1 MNLILCNAQDIAGTT
16 TSIIAHTPSV
26 DNNNNQSQQIVV
38 GANNTVTDKN
48 SEIEKF
54 TKKLRSQTKKS
65 LMKSKPETM
74 NHSDGGGGN
83 NDIDDLSDDPSSPES
98 DDFNDSDL
106 LASASQDEVTAQ
118 LAAAGPVGIAAA
130 AAIAT
135 AKKRKRPHSFETN
148 PSIRKRQQT
157 RLLRKLK
164 QTMDEY
170 TTRVGQQ
177 AVVLIVTPGKPQN
190 NFKVFGARPLETVVR
205 QCRPI
210 IMQEL
215 ETSLAQHAPP
225 QVKEDPSLHEL
236 PPLVV
241 DGIPTPV
248 EKMTQAQLRAFIPLM
263 LKYSTGRGK
272 PGWGKD
278 STRPPW
284 WPQDLPWANVRS
296 DARNDEEKQ
305 KVSWTHALR
314 QIVINCYK
322 FHGREDL
329 LPAFS
334 EEDEKTNS
342 GGTSSNSQTKEKVKI
357 VRNNTQQPQQQQH
370 HSSISVTNL
379 AAANASIATVPI
391 TADSASLATQG
402 VNTIYAQPI
411 THYAPM
417 VQAINSADGSVSI
430 IQMDP
435 TTVVAI
441 SDGNGGVRTLS
452 SLRFQASGNEATQ
465 GVQTLAEIAAGQD
478 HERVAQIS
486 AMNVDLGGEGG
497 PQAVSLAE
505 ATIGPDGQIILTGED
520 GTQSTFPVSGMVT
533 IPVSMY
539 QTVVTN
545 LSLQSENNA
554 IPITMS
560 ALTGA
565 NQLQGANEGE
575 SEEVKA
581 VLNGQ
586 NAAITLTSNIK
597 DES

>member
-1 MNLILCNAQDIAGTT
+1 
-16 TSIIAHTPSV
+16 
-26 DNNNNQSQQIVV
+26 
-38 GANNTVTDKN
+38 
-48 SEIEKF
+48 
-54 TKKLRSQTKKS
+54 
-65 LMKSKPETM
+65 
-74 NHSDGGGGN
+74 
-83 NDIDDLSDDPSSPES
+83 
-98 DDFNDSDL
+98 
-106 LASASQDEVTAQ
+106 
-118 LAAAGPVGIAAA
+118 PVGIAAA

-164 QTMDEY
+164 QTIDEY

-190 NFKVFGARPLETVVR
+190 NYKCFGARPLESVIR
-205 QCRPI
+205 QCRSMV
-210 IMQEL
+210 MQEL
-215 ETSLAQHAPP
+215 ETALAQHAPP

-322 FHGREDL
+322 YHCREDL
-329 LPAFS
+329 LPAFT
-334 EEDEKTNS
+334 EDDEKNS
-342 GGTSSNSQTKEKVKI
+342 AAGTSSQPKEKVKT
-357 VRNNTQQPQQQQH
+357 RNTTSTVTTTSTQQH
-370 HSSISVTNL
+370 HSSINMANIAT
-379 AAANASIATVPI
+379 ANANITTVPI
-391 TADSASLATQG
+391 TADSASLASQG
-402 VNTIYAQPI
+402 INTLYAQPI
-411 THYAPM
+411 TTHYTPM
-417 VQAINSADGSVSI
+417 VQTINNPDGTVSL
-430 IQMDP
+430 IQVDP
-435 TTVVAI
+435 ATVVAI
-441 SDGNGGVRTLS
+441 SDGNGGVRTLGQ
-452 SLRFQASGNEATQ
+452 LRFNTTGADGNQ
-465 GVQTLAEIAAGQD
+465 GVQTLAEIATGQD
-478 HERVAQIS
+478 HDQRVAQLGT
-486 AMNVDLGGEGG
+486 VDLSGEGTT
-497 PQAVSLAE
+497 QAVSLAE
-505 ATIGPDGQIILTGED
+505 ATISPDGQIILTGED
-520 GTQSTFPVSGMVT
+520 GTQSTFPMSGMVT

-545 LSLQSENNA
+545 LNLQGDNS

-560 ALTGA
+560 AITGT
-565 NQLQGANEGE
+565 NQLEAGNNDNDGNVKNE
-575 SEEVKA
+575 
-581 VLNGQ
+581 
-586 NAAITLTSNIK
+586 I
-597 DES
+597 